1 MFGNLKQGFETKK
14 SSTMVWTFILK
25 PFIFIEAMYLSFDI
39 LTEALVRFLIQ
50 SKFHGRSKNPPRLVE
65 REFLFHF

>member
-1 MFGNLKQGFETKK
+1 MFGNLNQGFETKK

-39 LTEALVRFLIQ
+39 LREALVRFLIQ
-50 SKFHGRSKNPPRLVE
+50 SKFHGRSKTP
-65 REFLFHF
+65 